1 MFLVSCNYCMCL
13 PRRRVWWR
21 SDSWGDK
28 RISQSAQRWPY
39 YKAHLS
45 IQETQHVT
53 IQTHINWNINF
64 KPWSSRTY
72 RKELMYKNDTRNTSK
87 DVVSMHLA
95 VFETSSRY
103 GDIDYEFD
111 YVTSCVT
118 LTPEGRV
125 PSGKKYNVQ
134 IICSVEI
141 APICDVIIFVS
152 AWNVFQCNS
161 CIACIC
167 VCS

>member
-1 MFLVSCNYCMCL
+1 
-13 PRRRVWWR
+13 
-21 SDSWGDK
+21 
-28 RISQSAQRWPY
+28 
-39 YKAHLS
+39 
-45 IQETQHVT
+45 
-53 IQTHINWNINF
+53 
-64 KPWSSRTY
+64 
-72 RKELMYKNDTRNTSK
+72 
-87 DVVSMHLA
+87 MHLA

-141 APICDVIIFVS
+141 APICDVIIFVFQPGMYFNATLAS
-152 AWNVFQCNS
+152 HVFVYVHNVNQVCTMNS
-161 CIACIC
+161 DHKIYIKFLHIYRYLCLMENQYLVVIPQL
-167 VCS
+167 